1 MYIHV
6 TSLSTDPLCVY
17 LTTLQVT
24 KFPRPFLFIFAY
36 CKWQAVKALE
46 RSYGQHTHDFEVK
59 SGQRLEIKPSLYKM
73 CHNNLIYR
81 TCHKRNDV
89 LYTCRPPVRSMPV
102 HVEHVAALLVCADAS
117 LCLVCTTAW
126 TWRMYPLWLERWATR
141 IHYWLGVYHILSL
154 PQFWLMERNVWWILL
169 HDLLHVEW
177 CMCSSVQ
184 LQVLFFY
191 CVALG

>member
-1 MYIHV
+1 MYI

-17 LTTLQVT
+17 LTTSQVT

-141 IHYWLGVYHILSL
+141 IHYWLGVYHNYFPSTVLINGEKSL
-154 PQFWLMERNVWWILL
+154 VNLAIWSVACWMVYVFF
-169 HDLLHVEW
+169 
-177 CMCSSVQ
+177 CSTTSS
-184 LQVLFFY
+184 LFT
-191 CVALG
+191 V